1 MFDLIIKEAASRFG
15 LGDKGGM
22 LVQMLLS
29 FMTNKDTGGL
39 GGFMNLFKNK
49 GMGDLASSWLGGGA
63 GAKEISGSQLES
75 LFGGKGGLL
84 ESVAGKTGL
93 GGSAITSAMGF
104 LLPSIIGKLTPG
116 GSIPTSLPADVMGL
130 ADQGKNLLGGL
141 LGSGATAAAGV
152 AAGAA
157 ALGTKAV
164 GNVAGAAGN
173 VAGAAGDMGA
183 KAGGGLMRWLPWLI
197 AAAVGLYLLKSCTG
211 GDDMAK
217 KAAEAAKAPVAAVK
231 EAAKDATAG
240 ATDAAKAAAATA
252 AAAAA
257 TASTAATTAATAAA
271 SATTAAASGVA
282 AALTYLDKAPDA
294 LAGAPS
300 AKVYFDSGKVDL
312 PADIDGKLKAVIDYV
327 KGNVGT
333 KGVISGFHDPSGD
346 KAQNEELAKNRAKMV
361 RERLRA
367 AGFTEDQILMIKP
380 FQTAGS
386 GDMKEARRVEVTVIK
401 AP

>member
-1 MFDLIIKEAASRFG
+1 MSAFFPYTEENLMFDLIIKEAASRFG

-49 GMGDLASSWLGGGA
+49 GLGDIASSWLGGGA
-63 GAKEISGSQLES
+63 GAKEISGGQLES

-104 LLPSIIGKLTPG
+104 LLPSMIGKLTPG

-141 LGSGATAAAGV
+141 LGSGATAAVGA

-157 ALGTKAV
+157 ALGTKA
-164 GNVAGAAGN
+164 GAA
-173 VAGAAGDMGA
+173 ADMGA

-240 ATDAAKAAAATA
+240 AADAAKAAAATA

-257 TASTAATTAATAAA
+257 TATTAAA

-294 LAGAPS
+294 LAGAPL

-312 PADIDGKLKAVIDYV
+312 PADTDGKLKAVIDYV